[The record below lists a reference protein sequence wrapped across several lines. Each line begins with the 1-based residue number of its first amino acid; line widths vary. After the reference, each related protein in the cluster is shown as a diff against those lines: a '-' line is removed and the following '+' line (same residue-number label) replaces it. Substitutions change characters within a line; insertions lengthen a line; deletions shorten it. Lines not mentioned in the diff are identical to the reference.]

1 MDGLRDYDTK
11 LNKTQREKYHRTSL
25 ICEILKK
32 CIYLQNR
39 NKLTDIDNKL
49 TVTKGE
55 TLKGGLN

>member
-11 LNKTQREKYHRTSL
+11 LNKTQKEKYHRTSL